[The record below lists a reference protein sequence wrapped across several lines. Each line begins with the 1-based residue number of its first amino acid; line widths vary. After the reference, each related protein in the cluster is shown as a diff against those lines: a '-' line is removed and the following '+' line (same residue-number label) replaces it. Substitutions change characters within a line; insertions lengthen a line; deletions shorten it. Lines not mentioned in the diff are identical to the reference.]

1 MSKITRRTLL
11 KQSPAALALA
21 AIPTSAAVAALPA
34 ETAPAEN
41 PELIAAY
48 DRFLA
53 ARAEVA
59 AAEDALEWLVD
70 EWRHL
75 WPLAPEE
82 ILGGA
87 NADKSSGSYAD
98 NAERDIAGRF
108 IQRETVDLTKRLSR
122 KWREKHQRTCFHVE
136 TPEQIERVIRGWERP
151 RSGRTAAALARKIAE
166 QQKVLAIYK
175 AKLPVSRAYYAE
187 TAALRKASGVE
198 QVKQRIEAAKAEI
211 DRAVRAVS
219 HKAAHTIDGLR
230 IKAEVLLVQDGG
242 MVPHL
247 RDKGG
252 AIGGM
257 SRFVYAVLDVIG
269 RAEA

>member
-1 MSKITRRTLL
+1 MSTITRRTLL

-108 IQRETVDLTKRLSR
+108 IQRDTVDLTKRLSR

-151 RSGRTAAALARKIAE
+151 RSGRTAAALARNVAV
-166 QQKVLAIYK
+166 QQRVLAEYR
-175 AKLPVSRAYYAE
+175 AKLPLSKAYYAE
-187 TAALRKASGVE
+187 TARLREASGVE
-198 QVKQRIEAAKAEI
+198 KCKQRLRAARI
-211 DRAVRAVS
+211 DESQASRAVS
-219 HKAAHTIDGLR
+219 NIEAFTPLGIILKAKTITTDN
-230 IKAEVLLVQDGG
+230 
-242 MVPHL
+242 
-247 RDKGG
+247 
-252 AIGGM
+252 AINVFRKQQAGILGEM
-257 SRFVYAVLDVIG
+257 TRFIDATLAVLG
-269 RAEA
+269 RASA